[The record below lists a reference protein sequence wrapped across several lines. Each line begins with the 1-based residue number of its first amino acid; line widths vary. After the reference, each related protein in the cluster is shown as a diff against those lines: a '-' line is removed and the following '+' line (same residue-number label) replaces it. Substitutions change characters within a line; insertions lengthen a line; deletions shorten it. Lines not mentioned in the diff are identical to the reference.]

1 MSVHICVVRL
11 GVISLSFCLLSK
23 GRQVYGLTQ
32 PVVITDSRVRIG
44 QSRHSK
50 IEVEQQRF
58 NGFEMESRELL
69 QLCPEREGSMVACRV
84 ACLATIEKAPWE
96 VVHQREGCDLPHNFS
111 PVVSLAPAFNPSALS
126 RTNFVVVVSHKGNW
140 VSNKR

>member
-11 GVISLSFCLLSK
+11 AVISLNFCLLSK
-23 GRQVYGLTQ
+23 GWQVYGLTQ

-44 QSRHSK
+44 QCRHSK

-58 NGFEMESRELL
+58 RGFEMESREQLL

-84 ACLATIEKAPWE
+84 ACLATIEKAP
-96 VVHQREGCDLPHNFS
+96 REDVLSKGGVRFTTQLFS
-111 PVVSLAPAFNPSALS
+111 
-126 RTNFVVVVSHKGNW
+126 RC
-140 VSNKR
+140 